1 MSHFHAVVWMD
12 HAEAHV
18 LDFTPDEAR
27 ATVVH
32 AEGKH
37 RHIHHHAGT
46 LGSGKAP
53 ADLAFFDKIVRSLG
67 DAQQILLT
75 GPAQEKVEFR
85 KYLDTHAKFLAT
97 RIVAVETSDHPTD
110 GELLKQARKF
120 FRTAGLLHTTH

>member
-53 ADLAFFDKIVRSLG
+53 ADLAFFDQIVRSLG

-75 GPAQEKVEFR
+75 GPANEKNEF
-85 KYLDTHAKFLAT
+85 KKHLEAHAKALAA

-110 GELLKQARKF
+110 GELLKQARKYF
-120 FRTAGLLHTTH
+120 VAADSMHVVR

>member
-53 ADLAFFDKIVRSLG
+53 ADLAFFDQIVRSLG

-75 GPAQEKVEFR
+75 GPAHEKLEFR
-85 KYLDTHAKFLAT
+85 KYLDAHAKFLAA

-120 FRTAGLLHTTH
+120 FVNADSMHVVR